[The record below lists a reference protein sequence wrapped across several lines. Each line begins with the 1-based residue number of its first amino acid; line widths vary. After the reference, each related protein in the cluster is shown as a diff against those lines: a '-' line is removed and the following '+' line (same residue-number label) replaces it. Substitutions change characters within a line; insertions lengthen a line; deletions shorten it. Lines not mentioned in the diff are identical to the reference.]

1 MEKKYIVKVI
11 NVFSNLIAV
20 DANNEEEAKEKAK
33 ELLVNKPD
41 GEEFEHL
48 YESTTAGLS
57 LGEFTAH
64 AAAHRLA
71 GVDDFRR
78 LAHASDHWAVIT
90 KEDFDKLKEDFAKSL
105 EPQEKSG
112 IITP

>member
-33 ELLVNKPD
+33 ELLVNKPE

-48 YESTTAGLS
+48 YESTLP
-57 LGEFTAH
+57 
-64 AAAHRLA
+64 
-71 GVDDFRR
+71 
-78 LAHASDHWAVIT
+78 SDHWAVIT
-90 KEDFDKLKEDFAKSL
+90 KEDFDKLKEDFQKSL
-105 EPQEKSG
+105 EPQEKSR

>member
-20 DANNEEEAKEKAK
+20 DANNEEEAREKAK

-48 YESTTAGLS
+48 YESTLP
-57 LGEFTAH
+57 
-64 AAAHRLA
+64 
-71 GVDDFRR
+71 
-78 LAHASDHWAVIT
+78 SDHWAVIT
-90 KEDFDKLKEDFAKSL
+90 KEDFDKLKEDFQKSL
-105 EPQEKSG
+105 EPQEKSR

>member
-20 DANNEEEAKEKAK
+20 DANNEEEAREKAK
-33 ELLVNKPD
+33 ELLVNKPE

-48 YESTTAGLS
+48 YESTLP
-57 LGEFTAH
+57 
-64 AAAHRLA
+64 
-71 GVDDFRR
+71 
-78 LAHASDHWAVIT
+78 SDHWAVIT
-90 KEDFDKLKEDFAKSL
+90 KEDFDKLKEDFQKSL
-105 EPQEKSG
+105 EPQEKSR

>member
-11 NVFSNLIAV
+11 NVFSNLISV

-48 YESTTAGLS
+48 YESTLP
-57 LGEFTAH
+57 
-64 AAAHRLA
+64 
-71 GVDDFRR
+71 
-78 LAHASDHWAVIT
+78 SDHWAVIT
-90 KEDFDKLKEDFAKSL
+90 QEDFDKLKEDFKNSL
-105 EPQEKSG
+105 EPQEESK

>member
-1 MEKKYIVKVI
+1 MEQKYIVKVI

-48 YESTTAGLS
+48 YESTLP
-57 LGEFTAH
+57 
-64 AAAHRLA
+64 
-71 GVDDFRR
+71 
-78 LAHASDHWAVIT
+78 SDHWAVIT
-90 KEDFDKLKEDFAKSL
+90 KEDFDKLKEDINISDGTL
-105 EPQEKSG
+105 
-112 IITP
+112 

>member
-11 NVFSNLIAV
+11 NVFSNLISV

-33 ELLVNKPD
+33 ELLLNKPE

-48 YESTTAGLS
+48 YESTLP
-57 LGEFTAH
+57 
-64 AAAHRLA
+64 
-71 GVDDFRR
+71 
-78 LAHASDHWAVIT
+78 SDHWAVIT
-90 KEDFDKLKEDFAKSL
+90 KEDFDKLKEDFAKSI
-105 EPQEKSG
+105 EPQEKSR

>member
-11 NVFSNLIAV
+11 NVFSNLISV

-33 ELLVNKPD
+33 ELLLNKPE

-48 YESTTAGLS
+48 YESTLP
-57 LGEFTAH
+57 
-64 AAAHRLA
+64 
-71 GVDDFRR
+71 
-78 LAHASDHWAVIT
+78 SDHWAVIT

-105 EPQEKSG
+105 EPQEKSK

>member
-1 MEKKYIVKVI
+1 MEQKYIVKVI

-33 ELLVNKPD
+33 ELLVNKPQ

-48 YESTTAGLS
+48 YESTLP
-57 LGEFTAH
+57 
-64 AAAHRLA
+64 
-71 GVDDFRR
+71 
-78 LAHASDHWAVIT
+78 SDHWAVIT

-105 EPQEKSG
+105 EPQEKSR

>member
-33 ELLVNKPD
+33 ELLLNKPD

-48 YESTTAGLS
+48 YESTLP
-57 LGEFTAH
+57 
-64 AAAHRLA
+64 
-71 GVDDFRR
+71 
-78 LAHASDHWAVIT
+78 SDHWAVIT
-90 KEDFDKLKEDFAKSL
+90 QEDFDKLKEDFAKSL
-105 EPQEKSG
+105 EPQEKSR

>member
-33 ELLVNKPD
+33 ELLLNKPE

-48 YESTTAGLS
+48 YESTLP
-57 LGEFTAH
+57 
-64 AAAHRLA
+64 
-71 GVDDFRR
+71 
-78 LAHASDHWAVIT
+78 SDHWAVIT

-105 EPQEKSG
+105 EPQEKSR

>member
-1 MEKKYIVKVI
+1 MEQKYIVKVI

-41 GEEFEHL
+41 GEEFQHL
-48 YESTTAGLS
+48 YESTLPP
-57 LGEFTAH
+57 E
-64 AAAHRLA
+64 
-71 GVDDFRR
+71 
-78 LAHASDHWAVIT
+78 HWAVIT
-90 KEDFDKLKEDFAKSL
+90 QEDFDKLKEDFQKSL
-105 EPQEKSG
+105 EPQEKSS

>member
-1 MEKKYIVKVI
+1 MEQKYIVKVI

-48 YESTTAGLS
+48 YESTLP
-57 LGEFTAH
+57 
-64 AAAHRLA
+64 
-71 GVDDFRR
+71 
-78 LAHASDHWAVIT
+78 SDHWAVIT
-90 KEDFDKLKEDFAKSL
+90 KEDFDKLKEDFQKSL
-105 EPQEKSG
+105 EPQEKSR

>member
-20 DANNEEEAKEKAK
+20 DANNEEEAREKAK
-33 ELLVNKPD
+33 ELLVNTPE

-48 YESTTAGLS
+48 YESTLP
-57 LGEFTAH
+57 
-64 AAAHRLA
+64 
-71 GVDDFRR
+71 
-78 LAHASDHWAVIT
+78 SDHWAVIT

-105 EPQEKSG
+105 EPQEKSR

>member
-11 NVFSNLIAV
+11 NVFSNLISV

-33 ELLVNKPD
+33 QLLVNKPE

-48 YESTTAGLS
+48 YESTLP
-57 LGEFTAH
+57 
-64 AAAHRLA
+64 
-71 GVDDFRR
+71 
-78 LAHASDHWAVIT
+78 SDHWAVIT
-90 KEDFDKLKEDFAKSL
+90 KEDFDKLKEDFQKSL
-105 EPQEKSG
+105 EPQEKSR

>member
-1 MEKKYIVKVI
+1 MEQKYIVKVI

-48 YESTTAGLS
+48 YESTLPS
-57 LGEFTAH
+57 Y
-64 AAAHRLA
+64 
-71 GVDDFRR
+71 
-78 LAHASDHWAVIT
+78 HWAVIT
-90 KEDFDKLKEDFAKSL
+90 QEDFNKLKEDFQKSL
-105 EPQEKSG
+105 EPQEKSR

>member
-33 ELLVNKPD
+33 ELLLNKPD

-48 YESTTAGLS
+48 YESTLP
-57 LGEFTAH
+57 
-64 AAAHRLA
+64 
-71 GVDDFRR
+71 
-78 LAHASDHWAVIT
+78 SDHWAVIT
-90 KEDFDKLKEDFAKSL
+90 KEDFDKLKEDFQKSL
-105 EPQEKSG
+105 EPQEKSR

>member
-20 DANNEEEAKEKAK
+20 DANNEEEAKERAK
-33 ELLVNKPD
+33 ELLLNKPD

-48 YESTTAGLS
+48 YESTLP
-57 LGEFTAH
+57 
-64 AAAHRLA
+64 
-71 GVDDFRR
+71 
-78 LAHASDHWAVIT
+78 SDHWAVIT
-90 KEDFDKLKEDFAKSL
+90 KEDFDKLKEDFQKSL
-105 EPQEKSG
+105 EPQEKSR

>member
-11 NVFSNLIAV
+11 NVFSNLISV

-41 GEEFEHL
+41 GEEFQHV
-48 YESTTAGLS
+48 YESTLPP
-57 LGEFTAH
+57 E
-64 AAAHRLA
+64 
-71 GVDDFRR
+71 
-78 LAHASDHWAVIT
+78 HWAVIT
-90 KEDFDKLKEDFAKSL
+90 QEDFDKLKDEFQKTL
-105 EPQEKSG
+105 EPQEKSR

>member
-33 ELLVNKPD
+33 ELLVNKPQ

-48 YESTTAGLS
+48 YESTLP
-57 LGEFTAH
+57 
-64 AAAHRLA
+64 
-71 GVDDFRR
+71 
-78 LAHASDHWAVIT
+78 SDHWAVIT

-105 EPQEKSG
+105 EPQEKSR

>member
-1 MEKKYIVKVI
+1 MEQKYIVKVI

-33 ELLVNKPD
+33 ELLVNKPE

-48 YESTTAGLS
+48 YESTLP
-57 LGEFTAH
+57 
-64 AAAHRLA
+64 
-71 GVDDFRR
+71 
-78 LAHASDHWAVIT
+78 SDHWAVIT
-90 KEDFDKLKEDFAKSL
+90 KEDFDKLKEDFQKSL
-105 EPQEKSG
+105 EPQEKSR

>member
-33 ELLVNKPD
+33 ELLLNKPE

-48 YESTTAGLS
+48 YESTLP
-57 LGEFTAH
+57 
-64 AAAHRLA
+64 
-71 GVDDFRR
+71 
-78 LAHASDHWAVIT
+78 SDHWAVIT
-90 KEDFDKLKEDFAKSL
+90 KEDFDKLKEDFAKSI
-105 EPQEKSG
+105 EPQEKSR

>member
-1 MEKKYIVKVI
+1 MEQKYIVKVI

-20 DANNEEEAKEKAK
+20 DANIEEEAKEKAK

-48 YESTTAGLS
+48 YESTLP
-57 LGEFTAH
+57 
-64 AAAHRLA
+64 
-71 GVDDFRR
+71 
-78 LAHASDHWAVIT
+78 SDHWAVIT
-90 KEDFDKLKEDFAKSL
+90 QEDFNKLKEDFQKSL
-105 EPQEKSG
+105 EPQEKSR

>member
-33 ELLVNKPD
+33 ELLVNKPE

-48 YESTTAGLS
+48 YESTLP
-57 LGEFTAH
+57 
-64 AAAHRLA
+64 
-71 GVDDFRR
+71 
-78 LAHASDHWAVIT
+78 SDHWAVIT
-90 KEDFDKLKEDFAKSL
+90 KEDFDKLKEDFQKSL
-105 EPQEKSG
+105 EPQEKSR
-112 IITP
+112 IITL

>member
-1 MEKKYIVKVI
+1 MEQKYIVKVI
-11 NVFSNLIAV
+11 NVLSNLIAV

-48 YESTTAGLS
+48 YESTLP
-57 LGEFTAH
+57 
-64 AAAHRLA
+64 
-71 GVDDFRR
+71 
-78 LAHASDHWAVIT
+78 SDHWAVIT
-90 KEDFDKLKEDFAKSL
+90 QEDFNKLKEDFQKSL
-105 EPQEKSG
+105 EPQEKSR

>member
-20 DANNEEEAKEKAK
+20 DANNEEEAREKAK

-48 YESTTAGLS
+48 YESTLP
-57 LGEFTAH
+57 
-64 AAAHRLA
+64 
-71 GVDDFRR
+71 
-78 LAHASDHWAVIT
+78 SDHWAVIT
-90 KEDFDKLKEDFAKSL
+90 KEDFDKLKEDFQKSL
-105 EPQEKSG
+105 EPQEKSS

>member
-48 YESTTAGLS
+48 YESTLPP
-57 LGEFTAH
+57 E
-64 AAAHRLA
+64 
-71 GVDDFRR
+71 
-78 LAHASDHWAVIT
+78 HWAVIT
-90 KEDFDKLKEDFAKSL
+90 QEDFDKLKEDFQKSL
-105 EPQEKSG
+105 EPQEKSR

>member
-48 YESTTAGLS
+48 YESTLP
-57 LGEFTAH
+57 
-64 AAAHRLA
+64 
-71 GVDDFRR
+71 
-78 LAHASDHWAVIT
+78 SDHWAVIT
-90 KEDFDKLKEDFAKSL
+90 QEDFNKLKEDFQKSL
-105 EPQEKSG
+105 EPQEKSR

>member
-11 NVFSNLIAV
+11 NVFSNLISV

-41 GEEFEHL
+41 GEEFQHV
-48 YESTTAGLS
+48 YESTLPP
-57 LGEFTAH
+57 E
-64 AAAHRLA
+64 
-71 GVDDFRR
+71 
-78 LAHASDHWAVIT
+78 HWAVIT
-90 KEDFDKLKEDFAKSL
+90 QEDFDKLKDEFQKTL
-105 EPQEKSG
+105 EPEEKSR

>member
-1 MEKKYIVKVI
+1 MEQKYIVKVI

-48 YESTTAGLS
+48 YESTLP
-57 LGEFTAH
+57 
-64 AAAHRLA
+64 
-71 GVDDFRR
+71 
-78 LAHASDHWAVIT
+78 SDHWAVIT
-90 KEDFDKLKEDFAKSL
+90 KEDFNKLKEDFQKSL
-105 EPQEKSG
+105 EPQEKSR

>member
-1 MEKKYIVKVI
+1 MEQKYIVKVI

-20 DANNEEEAKEKAK
+20 DANNEEEAREKAK

-48 YESTTAGLS
+48 YESTLP
-57 LGEFTAH
+57 
-64 AAAHRLA
+64 
-71 GVDDFRR
+71 
-78 LAHASDHWAVIT
+78 SDHWAVIT
-90 KEDFDKLKEDFAKSL
+90 KEDFDKLKEDFQKSL
-105 EPQEKSG
+105 EPQEKSR

>member
-33 ELLVNKPD
+33 ELLVNKPE

-48 YESTTAGLS
+48 YESTLP
-57 LGEFTAH
+57 
-64 AAAHRLA
+64 
-71 GVDDFRR
+71 
-78 LAHASDHWAVIT
+78 SDHWAVIT

-105 EPQEKSG
+105 EPQEKSR

>member
-20 DANNEEEAKEKAK
+20 DANNEQEAKEKAK
-33 ELLVNKPD
+33 ELLLNKPE

-48 YESTTAGLS
+48 YESTLP
-57 LGEFTAH
+57 
-64 AAAHRLA
+64 
-71 GVDDFRR
+71 
-78 LAHASDHWAVIT
+78 SDHWAVIT
-90 KEDFDKLKEDFAKSL
+90 KEDFDKLKEDFQKSL
-105 EPQEKSG
+105 EPQEKSR

>member
-20 DANNEEEAKEKAK
+20 DANNEEEAREKAK

-48 YESTTAGLS
+48 YESTLP
-57 LGEFTAH
+57 
-64 AAAHRLA
+64 
-71 GVDDFRR
+71 
-78 LAHASDHWAVIT
+78 SDHWAVIT

-105 EPQEKSG
+105 EPQEKSR